1 MDRDETRGFRELL
14 AAAVEVSQ
22 VPAAEIEE
30 WAEVKAGTLGRMIQ
44 GKSEIPVDKL
54 LLILQCIALHPADF
68 FDLGGLPPARGKS
81 RKEQLRAGLGEVGF
95 GPLMTG
101 NLSEVSA
108 AGILKML
115 LTLVRLS
122 HRSIQELEEDLGW
135 SKETLS
141 RLKSG
146 RSQPTLKQLAALLG
160 VLGLSLPELGDLLFP
175 TRHRKRPRRP
185 ARRLSSLDPFDS
197 GSLLGRSRIAADL
210 AALDARLDRLDLAK
224 LDADLD
230 GILRDEDD

>member
-1 MDRDETRGFRELL
+1 VDQNETQGFRELL
-14 AAAVEVSQ
+14 AAAVEMSQ

-30 WAEVKAGTLGRMIQ
+30 WAEVKAGSLGRMIE

-68 FDLGGLPPARGKS
+68 FDLGALPPARGKS
-81 RKEQLRAGLGEVGF
+81 RQEQIRAGLGEVGF

-108 AGILKML
+108 AAILKQL
-115 LTLVRLS
+115 LLLVRLS
-122 HRSIQELEEDLGW
+122 HKNVQEIEEELGW
-135 SKETLS
+135 SKGTLS

-146 RSQPTLKQLAALLG
+146 RSQPTLRQLAALLAA
-160 VLGLSLPELGDLLFP
+160 LGLSLRDLGDLLFP
-175 TRHRKRPRRP
+175 MRHRKRLRRP

-197 GSLLGRSRIAADL
+197 GSLLGRSRIADDL
-210 AALDARLDRLDLAK
+210 ADLDARLDRLDLAK

-230 GILRDEDD
+230 DILEEEE